1 MIINQRGL
9 SESSSID
16 LFSKTI
22 FTIVGVSTVLIL
34 PTTNLDPISLPKFT
48 FTLLALVVLHVFVTF
63 RYSGFLKQIKNSS
76 YLKVIF
82 TFVILLI
89 TNLLAN
95 NYAIEERLFGVS
107 GRNTGILMYLGF
119 SYITLILVF
128 LNHEKSMLYFAISLT
143 LANIGVCTY
152 FLLQLSGRD
161 FFDFTEYYAAPS
173 STLGNPN
180 FVSGFVG
187 FAAISAWFFVAQQ
200 KNWLNIFLAT
210 LSSAISIFVIVK
222 SQSIQGFFSLLG
234 GLLTVLIILV
244 RRRSRKVGG
253 GLIAASILG
262 GVFSFLGF
270 LGMGPLGERLFTTTL
285 LSRMDYW
292 RAALAMTLDS
302 PIFGKGLDSFG
313 DFYREYRDETAFN
326 RFSGQA
332 TDSAHNVLLDLLS
345 GGGIP
350 LGVIYFLI
358 QVIPAIM
365 LLKKLLSPIGF
376 DGRELILLSVWVA
389 FILQSV
395 VSINQI
401 GVGIWGWVLSGLI
414 FSQVKSSHLERAKKG
429 IAKREFQAVSLL
441 VLIPIFIFVILAP
454 IRSDSKFLS
463 SANSADGL
471 KLKEISLSWPMD
483 TKRVILT
490 SAGFKGAG
498 YEKLALDISLA
509 GVEHNPNSYVL
520 WKQIYENSE
529 ASAQLKLEAERS
541 LLRIEP
547 RFIKGS

>member
-1 MIINQRGL
+1 
-9 SESSSID
+9 
-16 LFSKTI
+16 
-22 FTIVGVSTVLIL
+22 
-34 PTTNLDPISLPKFT
+34 
-48 FTLLALVVLHVFVTF
+48 
-63 RYSGFLKQIKNSS
+63 
-76 YLKVIF
+76 
-82 TFVILLI
+82 
-89 TNLLAN
+89 
-95 NYAIEERLFGVS
+95 
-107 GRNTGILMYLGF
+107 
-119 SYITLILVF
+119 
-128 LNHEKSMLYFAISLT
+128 
-143 LANIGVCTY
+143 
-152 FLLQLSGRD
+152 
-161 FFDFTEYYAAPS
+161 
-173 STLGNPN
+173 
-180 FVSGFVG
+180 
-187 FAAISAWFFVAQQ
+187 
-200 KNWLNIFLAT
+200 
-210 LSSAISIFVIVK
+210 
-222 SQSIQGFFSLLG
+222 
-234 GLLTVLIILV
+234 
-244 RRRSRKVGG
+244 
-253 GLIAASILG
+253 
-262 GVFSFLGF
+262 
-270 LGMGPLGERLFTTTL
+270 
-285 LSRMDYW
+285 
-292 RAALAMTLDS
+292 
-302 PIFGKGLDSFG
+302 
-313 DFYREYRDETAFN
+313 
-326 RFSGQA
+326 
-332 TDSAHNVLLDLLS
+332 
-345 GGGIP
+345 
-350 LGVIYFLI
+350 
-358 QVIPAIM
+358 M